1 MSQKTLQIRFPAAE
15 RSANPGD
22 PRLYSVAEIPC
33 LDMSDEGYS
42 VILTVSAADPEQ
54 ERVIADTCTGI
65 INAANSVKT
74 VMQAAYDALDSVAF
88 LRKEGD
94 ADAVKQAL
102 ADHLGGRYQGRV
114 FAGVDLM
121 DVVSLCDAIIHGS
134 PKHQSLIYDKAAL
147 LREQAARAVLQGGS
161 RQ

>member
-1 MSQKTLQIRFPAAE
+1 MSQKALQIRFPTAE

-22 PRLYSVAEIPC
+22 SRLYSVAEIPS
-33 LDMSDEGYS
+33 LDMSDEDYS

-54 ERVIADTCTGI
+54 ERAIADSCTRT
-65 INAANSVKT
+65 INAAHSVKT

-88 LRKEGD
+88 LRREGD
-94 ADAVKQAL
+94 TDAVKQAL
-102 ADHLGGRYQGRV
+102 AEHLNGRCQGSAI
-114 FAGVDLM
+114 AGVDLM

-134 PKHQSLIYDKAAL
+134 PKHQSLIRDKAAM

-161 RQ
+161 RH